1 MLPCIVNL
9 RQVKEYGDAVLS
21 LYKGFPNSSFQ
32 AKEVVSCWVL
42 CPETKLK
49 GINNVVFFQ
58 TVREPLVN
66 PPFKILPE
74 AACQGNCWFTTV
86 FGKKKR
92 MAQA

>member
-1 MLPCIVNL
+1 M
-9 RQVKEYGDAVLS
+9 
-21 LYKGFPNSSFQ
+21 
-32 AKEVVSCWVL
+32 L

-66 PPFKILPE
+66 HPFKILPE

-86 FGKKKR
+86 FGKKKKNGSGLILPNLVVTSESR
-92 MAQA
+92 HYARSAS